1 MSTEIKQPT
10 TAEKEVALLKV
21 VFKDNDALL
30 KSMLSLWFG
39 FDISEAEKELIKGT
53 FVDKDLREA
62 VRKKIFPILSND
74 VPIGEVQDYW
84 IGVDQ
89 NILGQN
95 RDTIAQIIGSKQQVF
110 DMLKTAMVLLE
121 NPDAVK
127 MDLTYKPSLVDDA
140 LQIGLV
146 ARTLYIKTIQ
156 NGLVMI
162 KTIAN
167 LDPKTQEQVNEAMK
181 KNSSK

>member
-1 MSTEIKQPT
+1 MTDKENKMPT

-21 VFKDNDALL
+21 VFKDNDGLL

-39 FDISEAEKELIKGT
+39 FEISQAEKDLIRST
-53 FVDKDLREA
+53 FINKDLREA
-62 VRKKIFPILSND
+62 VRKKIFPILSNE

-89 NILGQN
+89 QILGQA
-95 RDTIAQIIGSKQQVF
+95 RDTIAQIIQSKARVY
-110 DMLKTAMVLLE
+110 DMLKSAMILLE

-127 MDLTYKPSLVDDA
+127 MDLTYNPSLVDD

-146 ARTLYIKTIQ
+146 ARTLYIKAIQ

-167 LDPKTQEQVNEAMK
+167 LEEKTPEQIGTTRS

>member
-1 MSTEIKQPT
+1 MTETKQPT

-39 FDISEAEKELIKGT
+39 FEITQAEKDLIKST
-53 FVDKDLREA
+53 FSNVDIREA

-74 VPIGEVQDYW
+74 VPLGEVQDFW
-84 IGVDQ
+84 IGIDEQ
-89 NILGQN
+89 ILGKD
-95 RDTIAQIIGSKQQVF
+95 RDTIAQIIKSKEQLYS
-110 DMLKTAMVLLE
+110 MLQTAMALLE

-127 MDLTYKPSLVDDA
+127 MDLSYKPSIMEDA
-140 LQIGLV
+140 LQVGLV
-146 ARTLYIKTIQ
+146 ARTRYIKTIQ
-156 NGLVMI
+156 SGLVII

-167 LDPKTQEQVNEAMK
+167 LDEKTVEQIKANQK
-181 KNSSK
+181 KDSSK